1 MRDIRNTAYFSTGPA
16 VNMCVQGELAMV
28 TYYRIYDET
37 DDEILADK
45 LNDLRQAYEV
55 LELLRLQYPNNELT
69 IEDYQHTSVKP
80 GFGRDPDLH

>member
-1 MRDIRNTAYFSTGPA
+1 
-16 VNMCVQGELAMV
+16 MCVRGELAMV
-28 TYYRIYDET
+28 TYYRIYDVT
-37 DDEILADK
+37 DNEILADK

-69 IEDYQHTSVKP
+69 VEDYRYTSVKP

>member
-1 MRDIRNTAYFSTGPA
+1 
-16 VNMCVQGELAMV
+16 MCVQGELAMV
-28 TYYRIYDET
+28 TYYRIYDCTDNET
-37 DDEILADK
+37 LADK

-69 IEDYQHTSVKP
+69 VEDYSVSSVKP